1 MTRRTT
7 STLVETAISAA
18 VASGRPFTAIEVRSG
33 GVVRILFGEPD
44 KGADKEVTCD
54 EAFGVSD

>member
-18 VASGRPFTAIEVRSG
+18 IASGRPFTAVEVQSG
-33 GVVRILFGEPD
+33 GVVRILFSEPD
-44 KGADKEVTCD
+44 KGAEREVTCD
-54 EAFGVSD
+54 DIFGVSD